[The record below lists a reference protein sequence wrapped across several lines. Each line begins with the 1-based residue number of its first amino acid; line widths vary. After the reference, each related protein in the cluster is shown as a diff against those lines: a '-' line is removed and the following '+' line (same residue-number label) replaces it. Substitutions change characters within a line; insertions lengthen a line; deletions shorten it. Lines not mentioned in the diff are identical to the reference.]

1 MPFVLVGFAAALLA
15 AIPAVADPSAVQRKQ
30 AEAQSVL
37 AQIQTL
43 DVRLEKAV
51 ESYNLANVRLLKIRH
66 DLKEN
71 AHELTVARANLK
83 LGQKHV
89 IKRVVDLY
97 TNDSSG
103 GTMEVILGAQNLDD
117 LLNRLDAVDRVS
129 GLDTKVIKE
138 VTTFRE
144 ATKRH
149 AVLLRQARIAQE
161 RVVAQRAAMKQSIVS
176 QLGRERALR
185 ASIQGEI
192 ARLQAAEAQRQLL
205 LTRQARARIA
215 AARAA
220 YQASAS
226 PNSVVGVSA
235 DSSGGTSSDTPA
247 PPPSQY
253 GGVVGIAMSKLGTP
267 YAWGAAGPS
276 AFDCSGLVSWA
287 FAQMGVSVP
296 HSSYAL
302 AGMGTPVSR
311 DQLQPGDLVFFDGNG
326 HVGIYIG
333 GGQFVHAPHTG
344 DVVKISS
351 LGESWYASGFDGARR
366 IG

>member
-1 MPFVLVGFAAALLA
+1 V
-15 AIPAVADPSAVQRKQ
+15 
-30 AEAQSVL
+30 
-37 AQIQTL
+37 IQ
-43 DVRLEKAV
+43 
-51 ESYNLANVRLLKIRH
+51 
-66 DLKEN
+66 
-71 AHELTVARANLK
+71 
-83 LGQKHV
+83 
-89 IKRVVDLY
+89 RVVDLY
-97 TNDSSG
+97 TNEQTG

-129 GLDTKVIKE
+129 GLDSQVVSQ

-149 AVLLRQARIAQE
+149 ATLLREARIAQE
-161 RVVAQRAAMKQSIVS
+161 RVVSQRAAMKRAIES
-176 QLGRERALR
+176 QLTRERALR

-192 ARLQAAEAQRQLL
+192 ARLQAAERARQLL
-205 LTRQARARIA
+205 LARQARARIA
-215 AARAA
+215 AAQAA
-220 YQASAS
+220 YQASTNGVS
-226 PNSVVGVSA
+226 PVGASA
-235 DSSGGTSSDTPA
+235 DSSNGTSADAAPA

-253 GGVVGIAMSKLGTP
+253 GGVVGVAMAQLGKP
-267 YAWGAAGPS
+267 YVWAASGPDG
-276 AFDCSGLVSWA
+276 FDCSGLVAYA
-287 FAQMGVSVP
+287 FAQMGVSLP

-302 AGMGTPVSR
+302 AGMGAPVSR

-351 LGESWYASGFDGARR
+351 LGEGWYASTYDGARR